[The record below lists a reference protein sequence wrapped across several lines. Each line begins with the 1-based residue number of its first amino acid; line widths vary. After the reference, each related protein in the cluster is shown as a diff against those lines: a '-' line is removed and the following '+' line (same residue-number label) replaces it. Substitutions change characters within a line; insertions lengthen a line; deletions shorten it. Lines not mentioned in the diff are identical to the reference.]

1 VIESVQINTGKVS
14 SSSSENGVESVGA
27 EQVGS
32 VSPAGVLEGIEVGE
46 VCTND
51 TSVDSLGT
59 GEGHPRPT
67 M

>member
-1 VIESVQINTGKVS
+1 MIESVQINTRKVS
-14 SSSSENGVESVGA
+14 SSSSETGVESVGA

-32 VSPAGVLEGIEVGE
+32 VSPGGVLEGIEAGE
-46 VCTND
+46 VCIND

-67 M
+67 I